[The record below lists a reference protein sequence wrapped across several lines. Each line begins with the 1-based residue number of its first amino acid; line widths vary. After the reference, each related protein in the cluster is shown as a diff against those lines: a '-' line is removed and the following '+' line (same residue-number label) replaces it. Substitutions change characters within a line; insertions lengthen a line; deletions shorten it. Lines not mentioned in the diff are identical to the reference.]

1 MNPPAAALQRRPNAL
16 GVHSLDRFV
25 FSVPE
30 LEPAERF
37 YRAFGLDTRRE
48 RDRVDLSTRNGAHC
62 WGSVFANG
70 NPKRIQYLSFAA
82 YDDDFDALAARFR
95 AAGTVEP
102 HPLSDG
108 GGVWTRDPDGTPVR
122 LVAGEKVSP
131 AAKGVP
137 EAPVPVARGKGAA
150 PSRKTAARVRPRR
163 LSHVLLFTPDV
174 SRQVAFYT
182 QTLGLRLSDRSGDI
196 IAFLHGAHASDHHMI
211 AFAKSNAPGLHHSSW
226 DVATFDDVGLGA
238 EMMRA
243 DGYAKGWGVGR
254 HVLGS
259 NYFYYVQDPWGSWA
273 EYSFDIDFVP
283 ADVEWAAGDHPA
295 EDSFYIWGPAVPE
308 DFIVNYEAASASAT
322 ARPA

>member
-1 MNPPAAALQRRPNAL
+1 MSSQAAVCRRPNAL

-25 FSVPE
+25 FSVPD

-37 YRAFGLDTRRE
+37 YRSFGLDTRR
-48 RDRVDLSTRNGAHC
+48 DGTGLDLGTRASPHV

-70 NPKRIQYLSFAA
+70 KPKKLQYLRFSA
-82 YDDDFDALAARFR
+82 YDDDFDTLAAHFR
-95 AAGTVEP
+95 AAGSSEP

-108 GGVWTRDPDGTPVR
+108 RGVWTRDPDGTSIQ
-122 LVAGEKVSP
+122 LVAGDKVSP
-131 AAKGVP
+131 SCKGVCGTP
-137 EAPVPVARGKGAA
+137 PAALPGKGAA
-150 PSRKTAARVRPRR
+150 PSRKAAARVRPRR

-174 SRQVAFYT
+174 ARQLAFYT

-196 IAFLHGAHASDHHMI
+196 IAFLHGPHASDHHMI
-211 AFAKSNAPGLHHSSW
+211 AFAKSEAPGLHHSSW
-226 DVATFDDVGLGA
+226 DVASFDDVGLGA
-238 EMMRA
+238 ELMRG

-283 ADVEWAAGDHPA
+283 ENVEWVGGDHPP
-295 EDSFYIWGPAVPE
+295 EDSFYIWGPTVPE
-308 DFIVNYEAASASAT
+308 DFIVNYEAPTRA
-322 ARPA
+322 